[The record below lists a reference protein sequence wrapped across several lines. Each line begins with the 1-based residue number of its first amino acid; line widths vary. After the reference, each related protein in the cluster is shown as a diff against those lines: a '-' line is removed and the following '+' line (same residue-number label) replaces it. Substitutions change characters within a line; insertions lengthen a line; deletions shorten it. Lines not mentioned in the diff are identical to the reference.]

1 MTDNVYKV
9 IHLIGTSA
17 CYKRLFLT
25 EMMTMRALFLSAAF
39 ILFLAGTTF
48 VGPALAQDVSV
59 PKDEYHAPAKPYSP
73 YVEDHYPQNVY
84 FGDTHLHTSW
94 SADAGLAGATLGP
107 DVAYRVARGE
117 AIESQTGQPFK
128 LIRPLDFVVVAD
140 HAENLGIADYLNR
153 SDPLV
158 LESETGR
165 RWSDYFKSGKGINA
179 AYEWSEANARGEDPI
194 DSPEMNARV
203 WESVIENAERYN
215 EPGVFT
221 TFIGYE
227 WTSGPDS
234 NNLHRNVI
242 FRDGADRTKQVVPF
256 SALDSDDPED
266 LWSYMKAYEDK
277 TGGRVL
283 AIPHNGNLSNGM
295 MFMLE
300 TFAGNA
306 FDKGYAQTRQK
317 YEPVVEVTQPKGTGE
332 AHPLL
337 SPDDAFADFEIMDA
351 SNLTGTVP
359 KKPEMLKTEY
369 AREAL
374 KLGLAEEARIGI
386 NPFKFGMVGSTD
398 SHNAIPSTREE
409 NWFGKIY
416 FVEPSNHRKDGIFIE
431 SKVDPKYS
439 IYDVDLG
446 ASGLAAAWA
455 NENTREAI
463 WDAFA
468 RKEVFATT
476 GTRLRVRVFG
486 GWDFEKDEVNRAD
499 FARAGYQRG
508 VPMGGDL
515 RPGPEGQAPKFMIR
529 ALRDVDG
536 ANLDRIQVIKG
547 WIDADGNTQEKV
559 YDVTCAGRMVMDG
572 KCDGDVG
579 STVNIEDASYTN
591 TIGAAVL
598 GGYWQD
604 PDFDP
609 LQRAFY
615 YVRVLEIP
623 TPRWTAY
630 DAKFFGI
637 EMPDGTP
644 MTVQDRAYTS
654 PIWYTP
660 KS

>member
-1 MTDNVYKV
+1 MSTNS
-9 IHLIGTSA
+9 IRS
-17 CYKRLFLT
+17 LFWV
-25 EMMTMRALFLSAAF
+25 SAAF
-39 ILFLAGTTF
+39 LAF
-48 VGPALAQDVSV
+48 VTPTMWSTDSRAQDVSV

-153 SDPLV
+153 DDPLV
-158 LESETGR
+158 LETEAGR
-165 RWSDYFKSGKGINA
+165 RWSGYFKSGNGIDA

-215 EPGVFT
+215 DPGVFT

-266 LWSYMKAYEDK
+266 LWSYMKAYEGK

-306 FDKGYAQTRQK
+306 FDKGYAQTRQR

-374 KLGLAEEARIGI
+374 KLGLAEEARIGV

-439 IYDVDLG
+439 IYDIDLG
-446 ASGLAAAWA
+446 ASGLAAVWA
-455 NENTREAI
+455 TENTREAI

-486 GWDFEKDEVNRAD
+486 GWDFKEDEVKRPD

-536 ANLDRIQVIKG
+536 ANLDRIQIIKG

-559 YDVTCAGRMVMDG
+559 YDVTCAGRMVADG

-579 STVNIEDASYTN
+579 STVNVEDASYTN

-598 GGYWQD
+598 GGWWQD

-609 LQRAFY
+609 AQRAFY

-630 DAKFFGI
+630 DAKFFEI

>member
-1 MTDNVYKV
+1 
-9 IHLIGTSA
+9 
-17 CYKRLFLT
+17 
-25 EMMTMRALFLSAAF
+25 MRFPFVAILLATVPAL
-39 ILFLAGTTF
+39 
-48 VGPALAQDVSV
+48 PALAQEFSV
-59 PKDEYHAPAKPYSP
+59 NEGNYAAPETAYSP
-73 YVEDHYPQNVY
+73 YVDDHYPQNVY

-107 DVAYRVARGE
+107 DAAYRVARGE
-117 AIESQTGQPFK
+117 LIESQTGQPFK
-128 LIRPLDFVVVAD
+128 LIRPLDFIVVAD
-140 HAENLGIADYLNR
+140 HAENIGIADYLNR
-153 SDPLV
+153 ADPLA
-158 LESETGR
+158 LATESGR
-165 RWSDYFKSGKGINA
+165 RWYEYFQAGNGIEA
-179 AYEWSEANARGEDPI
+179 AYEWSAANARGEDPI
-194 DSPEMNARV
+194 DSAEIDSRV
-203 WESVIENAERYN
+203 WESVIENAERYY

-227 WTSGPDS
+227 WTSGPGS

-242 FRDGADRTKQVVPF
+242 FRDNGDRARQVVPF

-266 LWSYMKAYEDK
+266 LWDYLQAYEDR

-295 MFMLE
+295 MFQLE
-300 TFAGNA
+300 TFDGDR
-306 FDKGYAQTRQK
+306 FDTGYAERRQRF
-317 YEPVVEVTQPKGTGE
+317 EPVVEVTQPKGTSE

-359 KKPEMLKTEY
+359 KEPWMLRTEY

-374 KLGLAEEARIGI
+374 KIGLSEEERLGV
-386 NPFKFGMVGSTD
+386 NPFKFGMIGSTD

-416 FVEPSNHRKDGIFIE
+416 FVEPSDHRKDGIFIE
-431 SKVDPKYS
+431 SAVDPAYS

-455 NENTREAI
+455 TENTREAI

-468 RKEVFATT
+468 RREVFATS

-486 GWDFEKDEVNRAD
+486 GWDFDEEEVQRPD
-499 FARAGYQRG
+499 FAEQGYARG

-515 RPGPEGQAPKFMIR
+515 RPGPAGATPKFMIR
-529 ALRDVDG
+529 ALRDPDG

-547 WIDADGNTQEKV
+547 WLDEDGETHEQI
-559 YDVTCAGRMVMDG
+559 YDVACGGREVIGGACAGA
-572 KCDGDVG
+572 VG
-579 STVNIEDASYTN
+579 STVDIEDASYTN

-598 GGYWQD
+598 GAYWEDPQFD
-604 PDFDP
+604 PD
-609 LQRAFY
+609 QKAFY

-630 DAKFFGI
+630 DAKFFNI
-637 EMPDGTP
+637 EMPEDAA
-644 MTVQDRAYTS
+644 MTVQDRAYSS

-660 KS
+660 